1 MKKLLYTFIAIMLS
15 VCIYAQTP
23 PSFSYQAVVRDNG
36 GVIIPNQSIGVMI
49 TILQGS
55 SSGTMVYLETFTDT
69 TNDFGLMNL
78 NIGTGTIAYGN
89 LVTINWSS
97 DIYFIQVEIDVTG
110 GTVYQTMGVS
120 QLMSVPY
127 ALHAKTVE
135 VDLVDD
141 ADADATNELQ
151 DWSTLPGIPANIDTD
166 VTDDFDGNY
175 SSLTGAPTNVSTFTN
190 DAGYITDPDDADAD
204 PSNELQD
211 WSNLPGIPANID
223 IDVTD
228 DFDGNYSSLT
238 GSPTNVSTFT
248 NDAVYITDPDDADA
262 DPSNELQNWSNL
274 PGIPINIDTD
284 ATDDF
289 DGNYTSLSGAPT
301 NVSAFTNDA
310 GYITAG
316 VAGWE
321 LDGNTGTIVGT
332 DFIGTT
338 DNKDLDIRTNNTI
351 KWRLKTKGTLE
362 FLNTGNSVF
371 IGEGAGSADNLSDN
385 RNTFIGTQS
394 GSSTST
400 GAQNTACGYNSL
412 SANIAGLYNTA
423 VGVGALASNT
433 ASYNTAVGYMNLT
446 SNTVGLG
453 NTAVGNQVLFTNI
466 GGQQNVGIGT
476 AALNLNNNGS
486 YNIAIGFNSLQ
497 KNVDKNNNI
506 AIGQKAMF
514 NNTDGFNNTAVG
526 AFAYE
531 NGASY
536 SNSSAFGYLA
546 PITASNQISIGNTN
560 VTSIRGQVSWG
571 TYSDKRFKKDIKE
584 TVPGLDFILKLRPVT
599 YHPDM
604 NYIAEF
610 LNIPQDL
617 RDMESEKAKGAILQ
631 TGFIAQEVEK
641 AASDLGFDFSGVDK
655 PKNKN
660 DFYSLRY
667 AEFTVPLV
675 KATQEQQA
683 IIEQQQ
689 KEIDE
694 LKEQLQ
700 EQKQLIQEIKQSIDN
715 K

>member
-1 MKKLLYTFIAIMLS
+1 MKKLLYTFIAIILS
-15 VCIYAQTP
+15 ICIYAQSP
-23 PSFSYQAVVRDNG
+23 QGFSYQAVVRDNG
-36 GVIIPNQSIGVMI
+36 GLVIPNQSVGVLI
-49 TILQGS
+49 SILQGS
-55 SSGTMVYLETFTDT
+55 STGTLIYSETFTET
-69 TNDFGLMNL
+69 TNDFGLMTL
-78 NIGTGTIAYGN
+78 NVGTGGNQVGDFTTIA
-89 LVTINWSS
+89 WSA
-97 DIYFIQVEIDVTG
+97 DIYFIQVDIDVTG
-110 GTVYQTMGVS
+110 GTTYLTMGTS

-141 ADADATNELQ
+141 ADADPANELQ
-151 DWSTLPGIPANIDTD
+151 DWSNLPGIPANIDIDVTDDFDGNYSSLTGAPTNVSTFTNDAGYITDPDDADADPSNELQNWSNLPGIPVNIDTD

-204 PSNELQD
+204 PSNELQ
-211 WSNLPGIPANID
+211 
-223 IDVTD
+223 
-228 DFDGNYSSLT
+228 
-238 GSPTNVSTFT
+238 
-248 NDAVYITDPDDADA
+248 
-262 DPSNELQNWSNL
+262 NWSNL

-289 DGNYTSLSGAPT
+289 DGNYTSLSGTPT
-301 NVSAFTNDA
+301 NVSAFINDA

-321 LDGNTGTIVGT
+321 LDGNAGTIVGT

-351 KWRLKTKGTLE
+351 KWRYKTKGTLE

-371 IGEGAGSADNLSDN
+371 IGEGAGAADNLTDN
-385 RNTFIGTQS
+385 KNTFIGTQS
-394 GSSTST
+394 GTSTSI
-400 GAQNTACGYNSL
+400 GDQNTACGYNSL
-412 SANIAGLYNTA
+412 NSNVTGSYNTA
-423 VGVGALASNT
+423 MGSGALASNT
-433 ASYNTAVGYMNLT
+433 TSYNTAVGYMNLT

-453 NTAVGNQVLFTNI
+453 NTAMGNQVLFTNI

-476 AALNLNNNGS
+476 AALHLNDNGS
-486 YNIAIGFNSLQ
+486 YNAAIGTNSLQ
-497 KNVDKNNNI
+497 KNVDGNNNI

-531 NGASY
+531 NGTSY

-610 LNIPQDL
+610 LKIPQDL
-617 RDMESEKAKGAILQ
+617 RDMESEKAKGSMLQ

-641 AASDLGFDFSGVDK
+641 AASDLGFEFSGVDK

-660 DFYSLRY
+660 DFYGLRY

-700 EQKQLIQEIKQSIDN
+700 EQKQLIEEIQQSIDN